1 MHAATTDP
9 SINDQNTDADAPV
22 DPG

>member
-1 MHAATTDP
+1 MHGATTDP